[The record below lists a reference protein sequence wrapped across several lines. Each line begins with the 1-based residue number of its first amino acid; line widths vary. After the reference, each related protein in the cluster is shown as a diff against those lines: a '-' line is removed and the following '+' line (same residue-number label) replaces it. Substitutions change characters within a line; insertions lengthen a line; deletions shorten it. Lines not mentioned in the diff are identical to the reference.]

1 MNHLVRRALSY
12 GLVLLVLAVALVAFA
27 TAPTRI
33 NDSMARPNGPI
44 LQRTTPTTQPT
55 LTATAT
61 LTPTNTST
69 VPTATHTPVPPTA
82 TNTPT
87 ATKTAIP
94 PTATNTSVPVAATNT
109 PVPAAATSTSQPAA
123 TNTPVPVATI
133 TPLLG
138 GVAATATSTPI
149 PQSAL
154 PKTGGSPFTW
164 IAVGLVL
171 VLIVFGARVLRQT
184 TN

>member
-1 MNHLVRRALSY
+1 MNHLVRRVLSY
-12 GLVLLVLAVALVAFA
+12 GLVLLVLAVALAAFA

-33 NDSMARPNGPI
+33 SDSMVRPNGPV
-44 LQRTTPTTQPT
+44 LQRITPTTQPT

-69 VPTATHTPVPPTA
+69 LPTATHTPIP
-82 TNTPT
+82 PT
-87 ATKTAIP
+87 ATKTSIP

-123 TNTPVPVATI
+123 TSTPLPVATI

-138 GVAATATSTPI
+138 GVAATATPTPK
-149 PQSAL
+149 PTSAL
-154 PKTGGSPFTW
+154 PATGGSPFTW